1 VAPLSTLQHWEREL
15 HAWTW
20 LDVVVFYGNKSA
32 REVLLKFEWL
42 AESHAKGEEPITHFD
57 VCVTTYEMLLAASEP
72 FRKVLHWGYLIVD
85 EGHRLKNKDAKV
97 LGVLNQLDC
106 PHKLVLTGTP
116 LQNNVSELFSL
127 LHFLDPQHFLS
138 LSSFLSQYGEIQ
150 SAEQVASLTRVL
162 RPYLLRREK
171 ADVEVELLPLEEVLV
186 YVEITQFQKR
196 CYKAILEQN
205 RKLLL
210 RGADVKTGPSFNNV
224 SMQLRHCCNHP
235 YLIRGVLQAEALEDL
250 EDAEFLSRLVQASGK
265 TLLLEKLLP
274 RLQQQGHRVLLF
286 SQFAMLLD
294 VIEDFVRMSGY
305 SYERIDGSVT
315 GERRQNAIDRFSNPD
330 SSTFIFLLG
339 TRAGGVGINLT
350 AADTVIIFDPDWNP
364 QNDVQAQARCHRIG
378 QTKQVRVY
386 RLVTRDTYEMALYER
401 ANLKLGLEQALIRHG
416 SYGDIDGE
424 GSSDT
429 SAGGSAALSA
439 PEVERL
445 IKVGAQ
451 RLFTDEHDEQMDR
464 FSAETIDQI
473 LERCSTS
480 KLVSTNKGRDG
491 TFSTFAQAT
500 FVSNEGDES
509 VDIQDPH
516 FWVKMLGKEPEKLT
530 AEAAMEEDSD
540 KQRQPQRQSKKDGI
554 LRHSDLWSRK
564 ELASLHT
571 GLNTFGYGVPET
583 LRAAFTALRMR
594 NDDEVRAASEWTVS
608 IALECETELAR
619 VDDADVWKE
628 GRSLR
633 VWHYLKSG
641 SPPAPGQS
649 LQGVPEVVHAVPC
662 AGESAFTTHVSRVQ
676 RQAAHTIGQL
686 VSLRR
691 LRSAVDNAASEGS
704 TFSAPKVPPLVLR
717 DSTQR
722 KELTSAKRKREDGD
736 LDVGGEDGLDPRHEV
751 GKACDDVTA
760 AHVSKLENAEVG
772 CGEAE
777 NDKGDCNSDAES
789 EGGDCDPDI
798 FDEEGEEESTKRS
811 PGISD
816 AVLGQARGSERFGG
830 TRTLTITSA
839 EDTELLLGVY
849 KYGFGSYERIFSDPV
864 FSRVGK
870 LFSESM
876 EHGVT
881 SDQTPRAQGWSSF
894 ITGCALRQLNRR
906 LKHLMLLLPPWVP
919 PSTSLVKAITPKRDS
934 RPTASKVKD
943 KAAANDGAIK
953 MEIHAA
959 SPQCVSETDN
969 EPSCCAASQL
979 ATNLPTHVD
988 GVALHMAPRTK
999 TGYLNVRYRWQNT
1012 KRPYTAF
1019 IRELGVDKALGSFS
1033 TVLEAAVCV
1042 AQHMKS
1048 PPVLTSGS
1056 RLTLASQTPKQASS
1070 SGEGVASARNMQSS
1084 PATLEVGADADE
1096 EMEDSDHDEDMIDG
1110 GGSNRSVASSSA
1122 CYARALESAQSEA
1135 PSGDTHTGC
1144 DDSHGTS
1151 GVTSNLDSPHPS
1163 KGVPGIGSELE
1174 VEVEVSPG
1182 VIVWKR
1188 GEVRTIKEG
1197 GRFVV
1202 CVALDEEFLEEFT
1215 LEDEG
1220 VEWRRVAQRGRLER
1234 EAAFVRSLYP
1244 RSYERQAEYGMQPPS
1259 LHTESP
1265 AGGDGPSASRA
1276 KRAEAAEQR
1285 VQEKRALKQE
1295 RALAREQRFQERVQE
1310 KARVRDLK
1318 AEERAAKFEEKT
1330 RDIIEKLLREMV
1342 NKVAREH
1349 LRIVASE
1356 EALQRR
1362 GALEAARLQAKEEK
1376 QRSQVQAKKNK
1387 TFSLLEKK
1395 DEDRQQAR
1403 EKKRHCRIEAKE
1415 EKKRRVE
1422 AKEEKLR
1429 LRLAERRT
1437 QRDADRQAQE
1447 ERRKQEKTF
1456 AHVRKLQAF
1465 RARRIVTV
1473 SISLS
1478 LEPES
1483 ITPQV
1488 KLCLAYS
1495 TESTVEEAVPI
1506 HHGFRRILVEYKPF
1520 VEPKPAYSNNHE
1532 WNVLL
1537 AKLEFGLQL
1546 KLGEGYK
1553 VRSSMGNGRWAL
1565 VPYVTVSLVENN
1577 LQNDLCIEYLF
1588 CADGSGVYLAL
1599 GLEAFKLKRAL
1610 GSKAASRYLQE
1621 AKELVRQLGK
1631 TVLGH
1636 HCSSFDFTSRI
1647 DLRASGSPL
1656 PSSYEQ
1662 GAVISQLYKKD
1673 AIPTEDELFAQL
1685 KLLFQVYE
1693 AVIMDATWIA
1703 FLDKSKEKYS
1713 ALAASSAPKDGQRF
1727 EAQSDDSDS
1736 ELDFETVEHVVA
1748 SPAMAA
1754 SQTPLGLQKPPFGQ
1768 HDELGGGPLNRAF
1781 QRRAFLT
1788 FAQAARSAMNSEEP
1802 ASAGLSRSSSL
1813 HSPGKLSVGKKSTK
1827 GRGKGRGKVSRRS
1840 KAISRVAVARVGC
1853 YNCDATLDDEFGVS
1867 ICWSIGCDQP
1877 DCGKWACHACAGIDG
1892 ALDGESYDGE
1902 WFCKEHIAH
1911 TEPMS
1916 ADEPSHTPTDEE
1928 LREEPGIN
1936 TD

>member
-1 VAPLSTLQHWEREL
+1 MSGEALTAAAESKADDEAELRADDSLPTESNSIEKILDVRRRPDARSSERQSFSAQADCEFLCKYKGRAHVHARWLDAEQIGLDGRRSAQRLRQFELKRARGEVEPFNSACMAAERVIATEGEADEADEAGGGGGVRYLVKWGGLGYDQCTWEEASVVPAPVVQQFHARRGALAQRRAAGRAPTATEKEGGPAASAELRDEAETAWRGLPEGTLRGGRELREYQQEGLCWLRRNFLHGRSVILGDEMGLGKTAQAVAMLQCLRSLHGVNRPFLVVAPLSTLQHWEREL

-250 EDAEFLSRLVQASGK
+250 EDAEFLSRLVQESSLVHAPASGK

-906 LKHLMLLLPPWVP
+906 LKHLMLLLPPW
-919 PSTSLVKAITPKRDS
+919 
-934 RPTASKVKD
+934 
-943 KAAANDGAIK
+943 
-953 MEIHAA
+953 
-959 SPQCVSETDN
+959 
-969 EPSCCAASQL
+969 
-979 ATNLPTHVD
+979 
-988 GVALHMAPRTK
+988 
-999 TGYLNVRYRWQNT
+999 
-1012 KRPYTAF
+1012 
-1019 IRELGVDKALGSFS
+1019 
-1033 TVLEAAVCV
+1033 
-1042 AQHMKS
+1042 
-1048 PPVLTSGS
+1048 
-1056 RLTLASQTPKQASS
+1056 
-1070 SGEGVASARNMQSS
+1070 
-1084 PATLEVGADADE
+1084 
-1096 EMEDSDHDEDMIDG
+1096 
-1110 GGSNRSVASSSA
+1110 
-1122 CYARALESAQSEA
+1122 
-1135 PSGDTHTGC
+1135 
-1144 DDSHGTS
+1144 
-1151 GVTSNLDSPHPS
+1151 
-1163 KGVPGIGSELE
+1163 
-1174 VEVEVSPG
+1174 
-1182 VIVWKR
+1182 
-1188 GEVRTIKEG
+1188 
-1197 GRFVV
+1197 
-1202 CVALDEEFLEEFT
+1202 
-1215 LEDEG
+1215 DEG

-1318 AEERAAKFEEKT
+1318 AEERAAKFEEK
-1330 RDIIEKLLREMV
+1330 
-1342 NKVAREH
+1342 
-1349 LRIVASE
+1349 
-1356 EALQRR
+1356 
-1362 GALEAARLQAKEEK
+1362 AKEEK

-1456 AHVRKLQAF
+1456 AH
-1465 RARRIVTV
+1465 
-1473 SISLS
+1473 
-1478 LEPES
+1478 
-1483 ITPQV
+1483 V

-1621 AKELVRQLGK
+1621 AKELLRQLGK

-1693 AVIMDATWIA
+1693 AVITDATWIA

-1813 HSPGKLSVGKKSTK
+1813 HSPGKLSVGQKSTK

-1911 TEPMS
+1911 TEPM
-1916 ADEPSHTPTDEE
+1916 
-1928 LREEPGIN
+1928 
-1936 TD
+1936 